1 MSNQI
6 FKKELPNKIIFDFL
20 DKYAL
25 KDNTKYYLV
34 TKESFK
40 SANFHN
46 EVEKFCKNIEEYYFN
61 CKKFYVKR
69 KQNYKTFITILRQIC
84 KFNHLALTSKIKY
97 DKSKYEIIYYIYP
110 PKNV

>member
-46 EVEKFCKNIEEYYFN
+46 EVEKFCKNIEE
-61 CKKFYVKR
+61 
-69 KQNYKTFITILRQIC
+69 
-84 KFNHLALTSKIKY
+84 
-97 DKSKYEIIYYIYP
+97 
-110 PKNV
+110 

>member
-61 CKKFYVKR
+61 CKKQRYNFR
-69 KQNYKTFITILRQIC
+69 RRWSCDGRWN
-84 KFNHLALTSKIKY
+84 
-97 DKSKYEIIYYIYP
+97 
-110 PKNV
+110 

>member
-6 FKKELPNKIIFDFL
+6 FKKEFPNQLIFDFL
-20 DKYAL
+20 ERYAI

-34 TKESFK
+34 SRETFK
-40 SANFHN
+40 AATYHGAI
-46 EVEKFCKNIEEYYFN
+46 EKFCKDVIDYYFP
-61 CKKFYVKR
+61 CKKFYIKR

-84 KFNHLALTSKIKY
+84 KFNHLAFTSKIKY

-110 PKNV
+110 PKN